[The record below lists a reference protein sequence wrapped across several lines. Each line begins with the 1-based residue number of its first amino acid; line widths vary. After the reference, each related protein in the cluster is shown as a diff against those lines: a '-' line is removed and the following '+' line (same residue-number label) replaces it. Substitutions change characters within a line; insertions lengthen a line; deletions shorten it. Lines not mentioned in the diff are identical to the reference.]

1 MGDIFTQAHE
11 LGHAMHAY
19 LGTRAQKP
27 SNYEIGSCIAETG
40 SIFGELLLAE
50 KLLGMGTSKEEKQA
64 VLASILDEFGSAA
77 YQVTTRVWFETMLY
91 EAIEKGKFLDGETIS
106 SYWLK
111 AREKMYGD
119 AVEWLPEMKFW
130 WTMKLHFYMANYR
143 YYNYPYVYAQLFVYA
158 MYRLYKEQ
166 GKDFVPKLKTL
177 LSAGSSRSPRD
188 LAAEIGFDVTT
199 EGFWQK
205 GIDQF
210 SEFIEMFKET
220 L

>member
-1 MGDIFTQAHE
+1 
-11 LGHAMHAY
+11 
-19 LGTRAQKP
+19 AQKP
-27 SNYEIGSCIAETG
+27 HNYEIGSCVAETG

-50 KLLGMGTSKEEKQA
+50 KLLSKEGSKEDKRA
-64 VLASILDEFGSAA
+64 VLAAILDGFGGAG

-91 EAIEKGKFLDGETIS
+91 EAVQKGKFLDGEKIS
-106 SYWLK
+106 ELWLK

-119 AVEWLPEMKFW
+119 AVEWLPEMKWW

-166 GKDFVPKLKTL
+166 GKEFVPKLKAL

-188 LAAEIGFDVTT
+188 LASDIGFDVTT
-199 EGFWQK
+199 EEFWQK

-210 SEFIEMFKET
+210 SEFVKMFEDT

>member
-1 MGDIFTQAHE
+1 
-11 LGHAMHAY
+11 
-19 LGTRAQKP
+19 
-27 SNYEIGSCIAETG
+27 
-40 SIFGELLLAE
+40 
-50 KLLGMGTSKEEKQA
+50 
-64 VLASILDEFGSAA
+64 
-77 YQVTTRVWFETMLY
+77 
-91 EAIEKGKFLDGETIS
+91 
-106 SYWLK
+106 
-111 AREKMYGD
+111 
-119 AVEWLPEMKFW
+119 
-130 WTMKLHFYMANYR
+130 MKLHFYMANYR

-177 LSAGSSRSPRD
+177 LSAGSSKSPRE

-199 EGFWQK
+199 EEFWQK